1 MVSRAT
7 LVYLLMLLVFG
18 LGLWAILSVGAI
30 WLRAPED
37 LAGRWELIGPEGEQ
51 SATEMRI
58 EQSGRYFN
66 ILVGGKRLD
75 MKVVQAQ
82 VAGSQEL
89 HLRLVG
95 GEDIVTFRGPGGGDD
110 FEVVFEGSHPGRWHA
125 KRTSRTYKQAR
136 ASAPA
141 SLPARP
147 TAVAGPE

>member
-1 MVSRAT
+1 MLSRAT

-30 WLRAPED
+30 WLRAPAD
-37 LAGRWELIGPEGEQ
+37 LAGRWKLIGPEGAQ
-51 SATEMRI
+51 HATEMRI
-58 EQSGRYFN
+58 EQSGRYFY

-75 MKVVQAQ
+75 LKVQAAH
-82 VAGSQEL
+82 VVGSQEL
-89 HLRLVG
+89 HLRLAG
-95 GEDIVTFRGPGGGDD
+95 GEDVVTFRGPGRGDD

-125 KRTSRTYKQAR
+125 KRISRTYKQAR

-147 TAVAGPE
+147 TAAAGPE